1 MSADGSPQHQQRGTF
16 ATGRISRTRPWTDDN
31 PVLERAYTQGGSHA
45 AKALLPW
52 RSIAAISRQ
61 ASVLGLRAP
70 DNSMLARQREDAK
83 LARVFPN
90 TAALDEPISPRERVR
105 IVLRLAGAPMVPRAV
120 ADRLRLPLAEAAAL
134 FQALADDGE
143 LITVAVGDRQGLI
156 TLRHMPDTAD
166 PPLRA
171 ARHHGSRIAPAARR
185 MPQRQRHQRPVPG
198 RAAIVTALRK
208 APQTIEALCAVS
220 GLSDRSVREHIAA
233 LNARVLEKTT
243 TPAGNGRRQ
252 RKAHLYALLDTK

>member
-1 MSADGSPQHQQRGTF
+1 MSADGGQSTYQRGTF

-70 DNSMLARQREDAK
+70 DKSMLARQRENTK

-143 LITVAVGDRQGLI
+143 LITVAVGDRQVLI
-156 TLRHMPDTAD
+156 TLRHMPQPTATD
-166 PPLRA
+166 SLRA
-171 ARHHGSRIAPAARR
+171 ARHHSSRIAPYTGRT
-185 MPQRQRHQRPVPG
+185 PRHETPAHAV
-198 RAAIVTALRK
+198 IVAALRE
-208 APQTIEALCAVS
+208 APRTIDALCTLA
-220 GLSDRSVREHIAA
+220 GLRYSTVRAHLSEIR
-233 LNARVLEKTT
+233 ARVIDKTT